1 MPKVNLPSHVALTAL
16 AFAGAAHAEGIA
28 LGNPLTGASFGWL
41 FGLPLLGSAA
51 LLLAMAL
58 IKGLRK
64 ALLVALLLCACFA
77 GILALVGMSGMS
89 MRNRRCLAS
98 WARALTLDLL
108 CDHRN
113 LFLRGHMARKS
124 RDLSS

>member
-1 MPKVNLPSHVALTAL
+1 MQKVNLPSHVALTAL

-89 MRNRRCLAS
+89 SVTGVAWLVG
-98 WARALTLDLL
+98 LV
-108 CDHRN
+108 
-113 LFLRGHMARKS
+113 
-124 RDLSS
+124 LSPWICFVIIGICFFVGIWHESPET